1 MGAEEQKRM
10 RATCASWSALSE
22 QGLVRF
28 VSPSQSFQTGE
39 AYELKTNDLAH
50 HIRSWSG
57 KQLAHNLFA
66 VLLGVSSD
74 GAEAGVP
81 GEGDIVLLVEGRR
94 R

>member
-57 KQLAHNLFA
+57 KQLAHNLF
-66 VLLGVSSD
+66 V
-74 GAEAGVP
+74 
-81 GEGDIVLLVEGRR
+81 VLLVSPPTEQKREFQVKGTSSYW
-94 R
+94 

>member
-28 VSPSQSFQTGE
+28 VSPSQSFQAGE
-39 AYELKTNDLAH
+39 AYKLKTNDLAY

-66 VLLGVSSD
+66 VLLVFAPTEQKREFQVKGTSSYW
-74 GAEAGVP
+74 
-81 GEGDIVLLVEGRR
+81 
-94 R
+94 